1 MISKK
6 LIKQEIEK
14 LHDERLEILYK
25 IIKAFEALSHI
36 DTVQPETSMGAIEMH
51 RELKWLE
58 FIEETYGSMAESPI
72 ERVEQGVYEI
82 REAIK

>member
-14 LHDERLEILYK
+14 LHDDHLEILYK

-36 DTVQPETSMGAIEMH
+36 DTVQPEASMGAVEMS

-82 REAIK
+82 REVIK

>member
-1 MISKK
+1 MITKK
-6 LIKQEIEK
+6 LIKDEIEK
-14 LHDERLEILYK
+14 LRDDHLEILYK

-36 DTVQPETSMGAIEMH
+36 DTVQPDASMEAVEMH

-72 ERVEQGVYEI
+72 ERAEQGLYEI
-82 REAIK
+82 REVIK